1 MLPFTDTRAFSRS
14 YVPGTGTAR
23 PCSVTSVASGPWSP
37 GCTSSRTRIEPML
50 QNINCASPV
59 AASTP
64 TRTLGRSARTSWPCE
79 TFASSNRSRSLNDCD
94 CAVMRASIRH
104 LLLNVVVR
112 AAGSESSLTGGSR
125 EPGAG
130 SGTQPCDW
138 SGVLYTVGLVDAPR
152 LMPIR
157 PRLTRPP
164 RILIASDQ
172 NHALSDVVRSLGRR
186 GYSVLRVFAE
196 ASVLERARTARP
208 DVIVL
213 DAQLGEE
220 QALDLSRTLRADPS
234 IGSSTPILLLVPARP
249 GRQDHLTALRAG
261 VWELVRQPL
270 DVAELLAKLDRY
282 VLVKVERDGV
292 SRRDLVDDVTGLYS
306 MHGLARRTGEL
317 ILQAAQHNASVAC
330 VAVAP
335 ARDAEERGVD
345 GLDGLRGVARLLE
358 ASGRRSDA
366 IRRIAPAEFEVTSA
380 GVNRA
385 GARQLAKRLRDS
397 VGAELRAGYDA
408 VGSRR
413 GGGGGGGGGLEARSL
428 VARAARALEMAK
440 LEGKW
445 VKQARE

>member
-130 SGTQPCDW
+130 SSTQPCDW

-186 GYSVLRVFAE
+186 GYSVLRVFAQP
-196 ASVLERARTARP
+196 SVLERARTARP

-213 DAQLGEE
+213 DAALGDGES
-220 QALDLSRTLRADPS
+220 LDVSRLLRADPS
-234 IGSSTPILLLVPARP
+234 IGSGTPILLLVPTRP
-249 GRQDHLTALRAG
+249 RREDHLTALRAG

-270 DVAELLAKLDRY
+270 DVAGLLDKLDRY

-306 MHGLARRTGEL
+306 THGLARRAGEL
-317 ILQAAQHNASVAC
+317 ILQAARHNTSVAC

-335 ARDAEERGVD
+335 DRNGQDGGGEGVEA
-345 GLDGLRGVARLLE
+345 LRGVARLLE

-366 IRRIAPAEFEVTSA
+366 IGRIGPAEFAVVAA
-380 GVNRA
+380 GVNRS
-385 GARQLAKRLRDS
+385 GARQLAKRLRGS
-397 VGAELRAGYDA
+397 VGIELRAGYDA

-413 GGGGGGGGGLEARSL
+413 AGGGALEARGL
-428 VARAARALEMAK
+428 LARAARALEMAK

-445 VKQARE
+445 VKEDRE

>member
-14 YVPGTGTAR
+14 YVPGAGTAR
-23 PCSVTSVASGPWSP
+23 PCSVTSLASGPWSP

-64 TRTLGRSARTSWPCE
+64 TRTLGRSARSSWPCE
-79 TFASSNRSRSLNDCD
+79 TFASSNRSRSLKDCD

-125 EPGAG
+125 EPEAG
-130 SGTQPCDW
+130 SSTQPCDW

-172 NHALSDVVRSLGRR
+172 NHALSDVVRSLTRR
-186 GYSVLRVFAE
+186 GYYVLRVFAE

-208 DVIVL
+208 DVVVL
-213 DAQLGEE
+213 DAALGDGES
-220 QALDLSRTLRADPS
+220 LDVSRALRADPS
-234 IGSSTPILLLVPARP
+234 IGSGTPILLLVPTRP
-249 GRQDHLTALRAG
+249 RREDHLTALRAG

-270 DVAELLAKLDRY
+270 DVAGLLDKLDRY
-282 VLVKVERDGV
+282 VLVKIERDGV
-292 SRRDLVDDVTGLYS
+292 SRRDLVDDVTGRYS
-306 MHGLARRTGEL
+306 THGLARRAGEL
-317 ILQAAQHNASVAC
+317 ILQAGRHNTSVAC

-335 ARDAEERGVD
+335 DRNGQDVGTD
-345 GLDGLRGVARLLE
+345 GLDALRGVARLLE

-366 IRRIAPAEFEVTSA
+366 IGRIGPAEFAVVAA
-380 GVNRA
+380 GVNRS

-397 VGAELRAGYDA
+397 VGVELRAGYDA

-413 GGGGGGGGGLEARSL
+413 AGGGALEARSL
-428 VARAARALEMAK
+428 LARAARALEMAK

-445 VKQARE
+445 VKEAKD

>member
-1 MLPFTDTRAFSRS
+1 
-14 YVPGTGTAR
+14 
-23 PCSVTSVASGPWSP
+23 
-37 GCTSSRTRIEPML
+37 
-50 QNINCASPV
+50 
-59 AASTP
+59 
-64 TRTLGRSARTSWPCE
+64 
-79 TFASSNRSRSLNDCD
+79 
-94 CAVMRASIRH
+94 
-104 LLLNVVVR
+104 
-112 AAGSESSLTGGSR
+112 
-125 EPGAG
+125 
-130 SGTQPCDW
+130 
-138 SGVLYTVGLVDAPR
+138 
-152 LMPIR
+152 MPIR

-213 DAQLGEE
+213 DAGLGEK
-220 QALDLSRTLRADPS
+220 QILDLSRTLRADPS
-234 IGSSTPILLLVPARP
+234 IGSGTPILLLVPTRP

-270 DVAELLAKLDRY
+270 DVDGLLGRLDRY

-317 ILQAAQHNASVAC
+317 ILRGAQHNTSVAC

-335 ARDAEERGVD
+335 ARDGEERGAD
-345 GLDGLRGVARLLE
+345 GLGGLRDVARLLE

-366 IRRIAPAEFEVTSA
+366 IGRIGPAEFAVVAA

-413 GGGGGGGGGLEARSL
+413 AGGGGLEARSL
-428 VARAARALEMAK
+428 LARAARALEMAK

-445 VKQARE
+445 VKEARE

>member
-23 PCSVTSVASGPWSP
+23 PCSVTSLASGPWSP

-130 SGTQPCDW
+130 SSTQPCDW

-186 GYSVLRVFAE
+186 GYSVLRVFAQP
-196 ASVLERARTARP
+196 SVLERARTARP

-213 DAQLGEE
+213 DAALGDGES
-220 QALDLSRTLRADPS
+220 LDVSRVLRADPS
-234 IGSSTPILLLVPARP
+234 IGSGTPILLLVPTRP
-249 GRQDHLTALRAG
+249 RREDHHTALRAG

-270 DVAELLAKLDRY
+270 DVAGLLDKLDRY

-306 MHGLARRTGEL
+306 THGLARRAGEL
-317 ILQAAQHNASVAC
+317 ILQAGRHHTSVAC

-335 ARDAEERGVD
+335 DRNGQDGGGEGVEA
-345 GLDGLRGVARLLE
+345 LRGVARLLE

-366 IRRIAPAEFEVTSA
+366 IGRIGPAEFAVVAA
-380 GVNRA
+380 GVNRS

-397 VGAELRAGYDA
+397 VGVELRAGYDA

-413 GGGGGGGGGLEARSL
+413 AGDRKS
-428 VARAARALEMAK
+428 
-440 LEGKW
+440 
-445 VKQARE
+445 

>member
-1 MLPFTDTRAFSRS
+1 
-14 YVPGTGTAR
+14 
-23 PCSVTSVASGPWSP
+23 
-37 GCTSSRTRIEPML
+37 
-50 QNINCASPV
+50 
-59 AASTP
+59 
-64 TRTLGRSARTSWPCE
+64 
-79 TFASSNRSRSLNDCD
+79 
-94 CAVMRASIRH
+94 
-104 LLLNVVVR
+104 
-112 AAGSESSLTGGSR
+112 
-125 EPGAG
+125 
-130 SGTQPCDW
+130 
-138 SGVLYTVGLVDAPR
+138 
-152 LMPIR
+152 MPIR

-213 DAQLGEE
+213 DAALGEE

-234 IGSSTPILLLVPARP
+234 IGSSTPILLLVPAR
-249 GRQDHLTALRAG
+249 
-261 VWELVRQPL
+261 
-270 DVAELLAKLDRY
+270 
-282 VLVKVERDGV
+282 DG
-292 SRRDLVDDVTGLYS
+292 D
-306 MHGLARRTGEL
+306 
-317 ILQAAQHNASVAC
+317 
-330 VAVAP
+330 
-335 ARDAEERGVD
+335 ERGVD
-345 GLDGLRGVARLLE
+345 GLDGLRDVARLLE

-366 IRRIAPAEFEVTSA
+366 IGRIGPAEFAVVAA

-413 GGGGGGGGGLEARSL
+413 AGGGGLEARSL

-445 VKQARE
+445 VKEARE

>member
-50 QNINCASPV
+50 QNSNCASPV

-130 SGTQPCDW
+130 SSTQPCDS

-186 GYSVLRVFAE
+186 GYSVLRVFAQ

-208 DVIVL
+208 DVVVL
-213 DAQLGEE
+213 DAALGDGES
-220 QALDLSRTLRADPS
+220 LDVSRALRADPS
-234 IGSSTPILLLVPARP
+234 IGSGTPILLLLPTRP
-249 GRQDHLTALRAG
+249 RREDHLTALRAG

-270 DVAELLAKLDRY
+270 DVAGLLDKLDRY

-292 SRRDLVDDVTGLYS
+292 SRRDLIDDVTGLYS
-306 MHGLARRTGEL
+306 THGLARRAGEL
-317 ILQAAQHNASVAC
+317 ILQAARHNTSVAC

-335 ARDAEERGVD
+335 DHDGQEGGGDGVEA
-345 GLDGLRGVARLLE
+345 LRGVARLLE

-366 IRRIAPAEFEVTSA
+366 IGRIGPAEFA
-380 GVNRA
+380 GVAGGVDRS

-397 VGAELRAGYDA
+397 VGVDLRAGYDA

-413 GGGGGGGGGLEARSL
+413 AGGGALEARGL
-428 VARAARALEMAK
+428 LARAARALEMAK

-445 VKQARE
+445 VKEARD

>member
-1 MLPFTDTRAFSRS
+1 MWS
-14 YVPGTGTAR
+14 YARRGARVP
-23 PCSVTSVASGPWSP
+23 
-37 GCTSSRTRIEPML
+37 
-50 QNINCASPV
+50 
-59 AASTP
+59 
-64 TRTLGRSARTSWPCE
+64 
-79 TFASSNRSRSLNDCD
+79 SL
-94 CAVMRASIRH
+94 
-104 LLLNVVVR
+104 
-112 AAGSESSLTGGSR
+112 E
-125 EPGAG
+125 GAG
-130 SGTQPCDW
+130 SGPGSSTQPCDW

-213 DAQLGEE
+213 DAALGVE

-234 IGSSTPILLLVPARP
+234 IGSSTPMLLLVPTRP

-270 DVAELLAKLDRY
+270 DVAGLLDKLDRY

-306 MHGLARRTGEL
+306 THGLARRAGEL
-317 ILQAAQHNASVAC
+317 ILQAARHNTSVAC

-335 ARDAEERGVD
+335 DRNGQDGGSDGVEA
-345 GLDGLRGVARLLE
+345 LRGVARLLE
-358 ASGRRSDA
+358 SSGRRSDA
-366 IRRIAPAEFEVTSA
+366 IGRIGPAEFAVVAA
-380 GVNRA
+380 GVNRS

-397 VGAELRAGYDA
+397 VGIELRAGYDA

-413 GGGGGGGGGLEARSL
+413 AGALEARSL
-428 VARAARALEMAK
+428 LARAARALEMAK

-445 VKQARE
+445 VREAKDG

>member
-23 PCSVTSVASGPWSP
+23 PCSVTSLASGPWSP

-130 SGTQPCDW
+130 SSTQPCDW

-186 GYSVLRVFAE
+186 GYSVLRVFAQP
-196 ASVLERARTARP
+196 SVLERARTARP

-213 DAQLGEE
+213 DAALGDGES
-220 QALDLSRTLRADPS
+220 LDVSRALRADPS
-234 IGSSTPILLLVPARP
+234 IGSGTPILLLVPTRP
-249 GRQDHLTALRAG
+249 RREDHLTALRAG

-270 DVAELLAKLDRY
+270 DVAGLLGKLDRY

-292 SRRDLVDDVTGLYS
+292 SRRDLVDDVTGLS
-306 MHGLARRTGEL
+306 STHGLARRAGEL
-317 ILQAAQHNASVAC
+317 ILQAGRHNTSVAC

-335 ARDAEERGVD
+335 DRNGQDGGGEGVEA
-345 GLDGLRGVARLLE
+345 LRGVARLLE

-366 IRRIAPAEFEVTSA
+366 IGRIGPAEFAVVAA
-380 GVNRA
+380 GVNRS

-397 VGAELRAGYDA
+397 VGVELRAGYDA

-413 GGGGGGGGGLEARSL
+413 AGGGALEARSL
-428 VARAARALEMAK
+428 LARAARALEMAK

-445 VKQARE
+445 VKEARD

>member
-1 MLPFTDTRAFSRS
+1 
-14 YVPGTGTAR
+14 
-23 PCSVTSVASGPWSP
+23 
-37 GCTSSRTRIEPML
+37 ML

-112 AAGSESSLTGGSR
+112 AAGSESSLTGGIREQGAESR

-130 SGTQPCDW
+130 SSTQPCDW
-138 SGVLYTVGLVDAPR
+138 SGALYTVWLVDAPR

-186 GYSVLRVFAE
+186 GYSVLRVFAQ

-213 DAQLGEE
+213 DARLGETE
-220 QALDLSRTLRADPS
+220 ALDLSRTLRADPS

-261 VWELVRQPL
+261 VWELVHQPL
-270 DVAELLAKLDRY
+270 AAAERLAKLDRC
-282 VLVKVERDGV
+282 VLVKVGRDGG

-317 ILQAAQHNASVAC
+317 ILQAAQHNTSVAC

-335 ARDAEERGVD
+335 ARDAPERGAD

-366 IRRIAPAEFEVTSA
+366 IGRIGPAEFAVVAA
-380 GVNRA
+380 GGNRP
-385 GARQLAKRLRDS
+385 GARQPAHPPPGS
-397 VGAELRAGYDA
+397 GGAEPRAGGDA
-408 VGSRR
+408 LG
-413 GGGGGGGGGLEARSL
+413 
-428 VARAARALEMAK
+428 
-440 LEGKW
+440 
-445 VKQARE
+445 

>member
-37 GCTSSRTRIEPML
+37 GCTSSRTRIEPTL
-50 QNINCASPV
+50 QNSNCASPV

-64 TRTLGRSARTSWPCE
+64 TRTLGRSARPSWPCE
-79 TFASSNRSRSLNDCD
+79 TFASSSRSRSLNDCG

-130 SGTQPCDW
+130 SSTQPCDW

-208 DVIVL
+208 DVVVL
-213 DAQLGEE
+213 DAALGDGES
-220 QALDLSRTLRADPS
+220 LDVSRALRADPS
-234 IGSSTPILLLVPARP
+234 IGSGTPILLLVPTRP
-249 GRQDHLTALRAG
+249 RREDHLTALRAG

-270 DVAELLAKLDRY
+270 DVAGLLDKLDRY

-306 MHGLARRTGEL
+306 THGLARRAGEL
-317 ILQAAQHNASVAC
+317 ILQAARHNTSVAC

-335 ARDAEERGVD
+335 DRNGQDGGGDGVEA
-345 GLDGLRGVARLLE
+345 LRGVARLLE
-358 ASGRRSDA
+358 ASGRSSDA
-366 IRRIAPAEFEVTSA
+366 IGRIGPTEFAVVAA
-380 GVNRA
+380 GVNRV

-397 VGAELRAGYDA
+397 VGIELRAGYDA

-413 GGGGGGGGGLEARSL
+413 AGALEARSL
-428 VARAARALEMAK
+428 LARAARALEMAK

-445 VKQARE
+445 VRAAKLS

>member
-37 GCTSSRTRIEPML
+37 GCSSSRTRIEPML

-130 SGTQPCDW
+130 SSTQPCDW

-152 LMPIR
+152 LIPIR

-208 DVIVL
+208 DVVVL
-213 DAQLGEE
+213 DAALGDGES
-220 QALDLSRTLRADPS
+220 LDVSRALRADPS
-234 IGSSTPILLLVPARP
+234 IGSGTPILLLVPTRP
-249 GRQDHLTALRAG
+249 RREDHLTALRAG

-270 DVAELLAKLDRY
+270 DVAGLLDKLDRY

-306 MHGLARRTGEL
+306 THGLARRAGEL
-317 ILQAAQHNASVAC
+317 ILQAARHNTSVAC

-335 ARDAEERGVD
+335 DRNGQDGGGEGVEA
-345 GLDGLRGVARLLE
+345 LRGVARLLE
-358 ASGRRSDA
+358 ASGSRSDA
-366 IRRIAPAEFEVTSA
+366 IGRIGPAEFAVVAA
-380 GVNRA
+380 GVNRS

-397 VGAELRAGYDA
+397 VGVELRAGYDA

-413 GGGGGGGGGLEARSL
+413 AGGGALEARGL
-428 VARAARALEMAK
+428 LARAARALEMAK

-445 VKQARE
+445 VKEARD

>member
-1 MLPFTDTRAFSRS
+1 
-14 YVPGTGTAR
+14 
-23 PCSVTSVASGPWSP
+23 
-37 GCTSSRTRIEPML
+37 ML
-50 QNINCASPV
+50 QNINCGSPV
-59 AASTP
+59 AASTA

-79 TFASSNRSRSLNDCD
+79 TCASCNRSRSLKDCD
-94 CAVMRASIRH
+94 CTVMRASIRH

-186 GYSVLRVFAE
+186 GYSVLRVFAA

-213 DAQLGEE
+213 DAALGVE

-234 IGSSTPILLLVPARP
+234 IGSGTPILLLVPTRP

-270 DVAELLAKLDRY
+270 DVAELLGRLDRY

-306 MHGLARRTGEL
+306 THGLARRAGEL
-317 ILQAAQHNASVAC
+317 ILQAARHNTSVAC
-330 VAVAP
+330 VALAP
-335 ARDAEERGVD
+335 HREGHEGEGDGVE
-345 GLDGLRGVARLLE
+345 GLRGVARLLE
-358 ASGRRSDA
+358 SSGRRSDA
-366 IRRIAPAEFEVTSA
+366 IGRIGPAEFAVVAA
-380 GVNRA
+380 GVNRS

-397 VGAELRAGYDA
+397 VGVELRAGYDA
-408 VGSRR
+408 
-413 GGGGGGGGGLEARSL
+413 GGRPRAGALEARSL
-428 VARAARALEMAK
+428 LARAARAPARAK

-445 VKQARE
+445 VKEARE